1 MHMIHFQFKVLQ
13 DYLSQSALAVPF
25 QTERQADFPG
35 KLVQINSV
43 RASVKSGCKY
53 ATLGKENPGRAS
65 NASSMVGNCS
75 RYARVAS
82 RTSKDISKS
91 KLIQSSS
98 SKPASL
104 TSRASA

>member
-1 MHMIHFQFKVLQ
+1 MLQ

-65 NASSMVGNCS
+65 NASSMTSNHS
-75 RYARVAS
+75 RYARVAL
-82 RTSKDISKS
+82 RISKDISKS
-91 KLIQSSS
+91 KLIQCSS

-104 TSRASA
+104 TFRAST